1 MTQTICYPQ
10 TVKGFYDS
18 VDYLLAND
26 TSPMAREE
34 LLAAVL
40 SFPHG
45 RRENFVSIIQ
55 RANSLR
61 IQAVNKAIGFNNLKY
76 VLI

>member
-1 MTQTICYPQ
+1 MRTSKTICYPQ

-18 VDYLLAND
+18 VDFLIANNSLTDEEFSTYL
-26 TSPMAREE
+26 SYPQ
-34 LLAAVL
+34 
-40 SFPHG
+40 G

-61 IQAVNKAIGFNNLKY
+61 IQAANKANGFNNLK
-76 VLI
+76 